1 MKTTMRLFLAVAVL
15 ILVSCGQSKKETS
28 AKDVQKEVQEA
39 VDATQEFAADKLGD
53 LKAEFDKF
61 AGSAGKQVEMVK
73 EEFNSLS
80 DELKAEYQVKLD
92 ALEKEKQEIDNK
104 MAEYNEAA
112 DERKEALKENIEK
125 LNEAFAKSL
134 ETFKKEISDRK

>member
-1 MKTTMRLFLAVAVL
+1 MKTTMKLFLAVAVL
-15 ILVSCGQSKKETS
+15 IFVSCGQSKKETT
-28 AKDVQKEVQEA
+28 AKDVEEEVQEA

-53 LKAEFDKF
+53 LKADFEKF
-61 AGSAGKQVEMVK
+61 AENAGKQVDVVK

-80 DELKAEYQVKLD
+80 DEMKAEYQEKLD
-92 ALEKEKQEIDNK
+92 ALEKEKQEIDTK

-112 DERKEALKENIEK
+112 DDKKEAMKENIEQ

-134 ETFKKEISDRK
+134 ETFKKEISDKK

>member
-1 MKTTMRLFLAVAVL
+1 MKTTMKLFLAVAVL
-15 ILVSCGQSKKETS
+15 IFVSCGQSKKETT
-28 AKDVQKEVQEA
+28 AKDVEEEVQE

-53 LKAEFDKF
+53 LKADFEKF
-61 AGSAGKQVEMVK
+61 AENAGKQVDVVK

-80 DELKAEYQVKLD
+80 DEMKAEYQEKLD
-92 ALEKEKQEIDNK
+92 ALEKEKQEIDTK

-112 DERKEALKENIEK
+112 DDKKEAMKENIEQ

-134 ETFKKEISDRK
+134 ETFKKEISDKK